1 MESPAPLFKA
11 IYLKLYL
18 EVTKDAFKKLR
29 MGPFFFGARD
39 RISLVIFFFLVD
51 LGI

>member
-29 MGPFFFGARD
+29 MGPFFFLELE
-39 RISLVIFFFLVD
+39 IEYPL
-51 LGI
+51 